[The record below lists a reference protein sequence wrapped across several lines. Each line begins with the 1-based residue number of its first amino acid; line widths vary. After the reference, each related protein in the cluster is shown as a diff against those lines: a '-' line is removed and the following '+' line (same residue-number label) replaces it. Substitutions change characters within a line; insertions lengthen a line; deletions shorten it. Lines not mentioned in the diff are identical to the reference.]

1 MVRLRV
7 LGGIDVRRDDGT
19 AIDAVLR
26 QPKRVALLAYLA
38 ASPGGVLRRRDAI
51 VSMFWPEADDRHA
64 RDSLSAALS
73 FLRRHVGAAAITTRG
88 EEEIGCDPRHV
99 VADVTEF
106 LVLAEQQRDEE
117 VLSLYRGDLLP
128 GFHVQDAPGFE
139 EWLER
144 ERSRL
149 RALAAGSAVR
159 LTDRAAGGRMAEAT
173 AAYARRAAELAPDDE
188 KLLRRR
194 ISLEAAAGN
203 RAVALRAYEEF
214 AARLSGEF
222 DAAPSPETVAL
233 VDAIREHRSPVRAAG
248 ALETVPGDS
257 ASAPPVSPPLQ
268 AEQSATRPRPV
279 TETRAWW
286 RRPSLGAPFVL
297 IVGLVAVL
305 ALARRDPLVAA
316 DELPL
321 IVVADLS
328 ASDTVLGVTAGA
340 WLRSTL
346 NRTLVV
352 RSLEGRELADA
363 LRRMRRDPMR
373 PLDDVVARELAMREG
388 ALGVVSGQI
397 TETKDGYT
405 ILVELVREDGRVV
418 VRPTAKAASSTDV
431 PAVLA
436 ALGERL
442 RQSIV
447 GSRQTRVA
455 LRPVTTSSLEALI
468 AYTEGD
474 RLRYNAL
481 DPRAAIPYYERAIQ
495 LDSTFAMAYS
505 RLAGAWNALGS
516 SAPTTDTVV
525 QLWRTA
531 VRFAEGLGPRE
542 LLAIRD
548 GMIFA
553 NVDEPATMFDRAVQ
567 LYQNHV
573 RLYPNDG
580 PALQNLSWYLKHVG
594 RWADSE
600 APALQALRAGHATP
614 GLYDELVL
622 GQLAAGKFDDAERSL
637 SSWRARFG
645 PSQLWYRDAFRL
657 TAAKRDY
664 AAGDSLTAEATR
676 DRTWNVQ
683 PGRYPIATLAI
694 RGRLR
699 EAGALHVRLMAT
711 LDQAGNHG
719 AMIREA
725 SWFGMMRAAVT
736 GDTAGSLA
744 MLRDALRRHP
754 PESLSTAAARH
765 VYRDVSLHLAL
776 LGDTLGARAMLFP
789 LQSNWDHYRLDYTL
803 RGLLHVA
810 AGRFQEAITEL
821 REVRHSSSH
830 LPPLGRAYEAIG
842 AIDSAIA
849 VYERFL
855 VEPDPD
861 SPFWDA
867 VFLVHVL
874 ERLGALYSLR
884 GENRVAAARYQ
895 LVADL
900 LREADPE
907 LRGRALRAR
916 DRAAEARRIAELPNG
931 QLELAAQSR
940 LADTDIL

>member
-1 MVRLRV
+1 MIRFRV
-7 LGGIDVRRDDGT
+7 LGSIDLRHDDGT

-26 QPKRVALLAYLA
+26 QPKRAALLAYLA
-38 ASPGGVLRRRDAI
+38 ASPRGVLRRRDAI
-51 VSMFWPEADDRHA
+51 VSMFWQEADERHA

-73 FLRRHVGAAAITTRG
+73 FLRRHVGPAAIATRG
-88 EEEIGCDPRHV
+88 DEEIGCDLRHLG
-99 VADVTEF
+99 ADIAEF
-106 LVLAEQQRDEE
+106 LGALDDRRDEE
-117 VLSLYRGDLLP
+117 AVSLYGGDLLP

-144 ERSRL
+144 ERERL
-149 RALAAGSAVR
+149 RALAAASAAG
-159 LTDRAAGGRMAEAT
+159 LAERAAAEGMT
-173 AAYARRAAELAPDDE
+173 EVGVRYARRAIELAPDDE
-188 KLLRRR
+188 RLLRQWIR
-194 ISLEAAAGN
+194 LEAGTGN
-203 RAVALRAYEEF
+203 RAVALRTYEEF
-214 AARLSGEF
+214 AARLDGEF

-233 VDAIREHRSPVRAAG
+233 VDAIRDHQSPLRAAG
-248 ALETVPGDS
+248 ALETAPGNS
-257 ASAPPVSPPLQ
+257 TSAPPVSPPLQ
-268 AEQSATRPRPV
+268 AEHSTTRSRPV
-279 TETRAWW
+279 AEARAWW
-286 RRPSLGAPFVL
+286 RRPSLGALFLLV
-297 IVGLVAVL
+297 VGLVAVL
-305 ALARRDPLVAA
+305 ALARRDPLTAA

-388 ALGVVSGQI
+388 AFGVVSGRI
-397 TETKDGYT
+397 TETKRGYT
-405 ILVELVREDGRVV
+405 ILVELVRDDGRVL
-418 VRPTAKAASSTDV
+418 VRPTATAASSADV

-436 ALGERL
+436 ALGDRL
-442 RQSIV
+442 RESIV

-455 LRPVTTSSLEALI
+455 LQPVTTSSLEALI

-481 DPRAAIPYYERAIQ
+481 DPRVAVPYYERAIQ

-505 RLAGAWNALGS
+505 QLGGAWNTLGS
-516 SAPTTDTVV
+516 TAPTPDTAVK
-525 QLWRTA
+525 LWRTA
-531 VRFAEGLGPRE
+531 IRFAEGLGPRE

-548 GMIFA
+548 LMIFA
-553 NVDEPATMFDRAVQ
+553 TEDEPATMFDRAVQ

-573 RLYPNDG
+573 RLYPDDG

-600 APALQALRAGHATP
+600 APALQGLRTGHATP

-622 GQLAAGKFDDAERSL
+622 GQLAAGKFKDAERSL
-637 SSWRARFG
+637 GAWRERFG

-683 PGRYPIATLAI
+683 PGRHPIATLAI

-699 EAGALHVRLMAT
+699 EAEALHVRSMAMF
-711 LDQAGNHG
+711 DQAGNHG

-725 SWFGMMRAAVT
+725 SWFGVMRAAVT

-744 MLRDALRRHP
+744 MLHEVLRRHP
-754 PESLSTAAARH
+754 PASLSHSAARH
-765 VYRDVSLHLAL
+765 FYRDVGLHLAL
-776 LGDTLGARAMLFP
+776 LGDTAGARAMLAP
-789 LQSNWDHYRLDYTL
+789 LQSNWDHYRVDYNL
-803 RGLLHVA
+803 RGLLHLA
-810 AGRFQEAITEL
+810 AGRFPEAITEL
-821 REVRHSSSH
+821 REVRYSSGH
-830 LPPLGRAYEAIG
+830 FPPLGRAYEAVG
-842 AIDSAIA
+842 AIDSAIT

-855 VEPDPD
+855 VQPDPD

-874 ERLGALYSLR
+874 ERLGELYSLK
-884 GENRVAAARYQ
+884 GENRLAAARYG
-895 LVADL
+895 LVA
-900 LREADPE
+900 EV
-907 LRGRALRAR
+907 LRGADAELHGRTQRAR
-916 DRAAEARRIAELPNG
+916 DRAADARRT
-931 QLELAAQSR
+931 LASQR
-940 LADTDIL
+940 D